1 MLNQKLHLNTS
12 KLAIV
17 GYGVLIGFLTGI
29 VVSLFR
35 LSIEKVLAYFQ
46 TLYLAVGRGE
56 LFSLGLIILLN
67 AGCLIV
73 AAWLLKQNPHISGS
87 GIPQV
92 EGILTGEITDNWW
105 ATL

>member
-1 MLNQKLHLNTS
+1 MLNQKLQLNTS

-46 TLYLAVGRGE
+46 ALYLAVGR
-56 LFSLGLIILLN
+56 I
-67 AGCLIV
+67 
-73 AAWLLKQNPHISGS
+73 
-87 GIPQV
+87 
-92 EGILTGEITDNWW
+92 
-105 ATL
+105 

>member
-46 TLYLAVGRGE
+46 TLYLAVGRVNCSHWAS
-56 LFSLGLIILLN
+56 LF
-67 AGCLIV
+67 C
-73 AAWLLKQNPHISGS
+73 
-87 GIPQV
+87 
-92 EGILTGEITDNWW
+92 
-105 ATL
+105 